1 MEATKMK
8 SLIKAIAFTLCILVI
23 LICTLYINGKL
34 PISVSDT
41 IDSAKSKIA
50 YTFLTPPPSKTY
62 ENSEPSDK
70 FHNRFVEPDIPLSQ
84 IMSDKEL
91 KADNK
96 VNIFVDLKTRTLHF
110 KYGEETLKKYSI
122 SAGTKTN
129 HGDKEKEGDYRTP
142 RGNFYICSKNIYSPP
157 KGYIGSRWMLLS
169 YPNIEAAERGLSS
182 GLIDES
188 TYNKVKSANL
198 NKRTPPQ
205 DTILGSAIGI
215 HGGARPNLSKDWTAG
230 CIGMYNQDVEE
241 IFEFVKIGTIVYIE

>member
-1 MEATKMK
+1 MK
-8 SLIKAIAFTLCILVI
+8 SLRKVIAFTLCILII
-23 LICTLYINGKL
+23 LFCTLFANGKL
-34 PISVSDT
+34 LKNVSDKM
-41 IDSAKSKIA
+41 DSAKSKIV
-50 YTFLTPPPSKTY
+50 YTFVTPPSSKTY

-84 IMSDKEL
+84 IMSDK
-91 KADNK
+91 KFKVDNK

-122 SAGTKTN
+122 SAGKKTN
-129 HGDKEKEGDYRTP
+129 LGDKETEGDYRTP
-142 RGNFYICSKNIYSPP
+142 RGNFYICSKKTYYPP
-157 KGYIGSRWMLLS
+157 KGYIGTRWMLLS
-169 YPNIEAAERGLSS
+169 YPNIAAAERGLCS
-182 GLIDES
+182 GLIDKS

-241 IFEFVKIGTIVYIE
+241 IFEFVKIGTIVNIK